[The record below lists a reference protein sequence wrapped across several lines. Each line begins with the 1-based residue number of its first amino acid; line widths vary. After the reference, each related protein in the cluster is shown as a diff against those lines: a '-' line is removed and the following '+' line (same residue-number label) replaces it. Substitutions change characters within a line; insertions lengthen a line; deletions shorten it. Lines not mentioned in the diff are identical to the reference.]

1 MSGWFETFSAGG
13 ILMYPILICSIIMLT
28 IAIERFITL
37 QYRKIFPEDF
47 LDRVKA
53 LLNEKKISE
62 ALTLCQN
69 TWKPMSR
76 IMEAG
81 ILKHSRPREEI
92 KEAIENAGKQE
103 SSFLEKYLS
112 VLATIASICPSLGLL
127 GTVVGMIKVFH
138 VISIQGVGNPT
149 ALAGGISEALITT
162 AAGLIVAIPTLVLHN
177 YFRKRASFFLLEM
190 EKTSMEILEILAA
203 KKGPPGPVDT
213 FELRDTF

>member
-1 MSGWFETFSAGG
+1 MSGWFETFRAGG
-13 ILMYPILICSIIMLT
+13 ILMYPILLCSVIMLT
-28 IAIERFITL
+28 ILIERFITL
-37 QYRKIFPEDF
+37 QYNKIFPEDF
-47 LDRVKA
+47 LFRVKN

-62 ALTLCQN
+62 ALTLCQS

-103 SSFLEKYLS
+103 SIFLEKYLS

-177 YFRKRASFFLLEM
+177 YFRKRANTFLLEM

-203 KKGPPGPVDT
+203 KKGPPGSVDT